1 MSDGFHCARAR
12 NARFPAHVCEHT
24 DTEWQLRFAGHA
36 VPFKRPIPL
45 RRRIMEGM
53 FVATSLV
60 LLWLI
65 IVAIDGR
72 AATQMAAAVKSGMA
86 TNGGVAT
93 QFSNTAGHVSR
104 SVVELSYVY
113 GPLMTFGLV
122 AIVLVVVMT
131 RTR

>member
-1 MSDGFHCARAR
+1 
-12 NARFPAHVCEHT
+12 
-24 DTEWQLRFAGHA
+24 
-36 VPFKRPIPL
+36 
-45 RRRIMEGM
+45 MEGM

-72 AATQMAAAVKSGMA
+72 AATQMAAAVKTGMA
-86 TNGGVAT
+86 ANGGVAS
-93 QFSNTAGHVSR
+93 QLSNTAGHVTR
-104 SVVELSYVY
+104 SVWELSFVY
-113 GPLMTFGLV
+113 GPLMTFGAV